1 MRKDCEKDAVHAWA
15 KARSQS
21 GDQARG
27 CGVSGLGPGGTETL
41 YSRLRGRQ
49 RRERAGLREGFGGST
64 IHLDGMGTLTA
75 VGIVKSVCT
84 GVCVSKRAFMLSIY
98 LDRRDRERDLDV
110 HEHIGTEVGDGS

>member
-1 MRKDCEKDAVHAWA
+1 MRKECERDAVHAWV

-27 CGVSGLGPGGTETL
+27 GGFGGLGPEGTETL

-49 RRERAGLREGFGGST
+49 RRERAGVRQGFGGST

-75 VGIVKSVCT
+75 MGIVKSVILCQ
-84 GVCVSKRAFMLSIY
+84 KF
-98 LDRRDRERDLDV
+98 
-110 HEHIGTEVGDGS
+110 

>member
-1 MRKDCEKDAVHAWA
+1 MRKDCERDAVHAWVKA
-15 KARSQS
+15 KSQS

-27 CGVSGLGPGGTETL
+27 CGFGGLGPGGTETL

-75 VGIVKSVCT
+75 VGIVKSV
-84 GVCVSKRAFMLSIY
+84 M
-98 LDRRDRERDLDV
+98 RRQKF
-110 HEHIGTEVGDGS
+110 